1 MLPSYR
7 RFTARQFVWKEK
19 GGKQIVFLLI
29 AFLAICA
36 SYYLKGFTL
45 ESYYDTPERVQT
57 ILFTGQLS
65 GFNALT
71 GAADDLP
78 LRGNVLP
85 VLYACLCRGFSLT
98 PAQLLLQYLPPFLL
112 LLIFLEMAALFTV
125 LPVKNENLSLYLL
138 FFALATICGA
148 SAYMNTSYGVLF
160 AVYEGSVLSDHLVLC
175 LLPVFV
181 YGTGKTGKQKGIAGV
196 MLLLLLVLSYV
207 LGGRESLLV
216 GVTALLLLFL
226 VKIFLF
232 LTDRVADRKKDEKG
246 GMPDGYHAVFYEA
259 GRQILGAVSGC
270 VISAVYFSVCTEKTG
285 GWQMACVIRVS
296 DLSCFLPAR
305 WRTDCLQTMVVW
317 KKPTIRSVIS
327 SLSCLF
333 FVWLWRLPGRRS
345 ECTERKYCRCLNWE
359 W

>member
-1 MLPSYR
+1 MGNWLILPFLLLLCFLTGNVLQYITKEEKENRHLHPVLLGAVFWMCCAGSSVFLQSFTTVYRLFACLVLAVMGLGVLLFVLPSYR

-112 LLIFLEMAALFTV
+112 LLIFLAMAALFTV

-138 FFALATICGA
+138 FFAIATICGA

-216 GVTALLLLFL
+216 GVAALLLLFL
-226 VKIFLF
+226 VKNFLF
-232 LTDRVADRKKDEKG
+232 LTDRVADRKNDEKG
-246 GMPDGYHAVFYEA
+246 GDA
-259 GRQILGAVSGC
+259 
-270 VISAVYFSVCTEKTG
+270 
-285 GWQMACVIRVS
+285 
-296 DLSCFLPAR
+296 
-305 WRTDCLQTMVVW
+305 
-317 KKPTIRSVIS
+317 
-327 SLSCLF
+327 
-333 FVWLWRLPGRRS
+333 
-345 ECTERKYCRCLNWE
+345 
-359 W
+359 

>member
-1 MLPSYR
+1 MERER
-7 RFTARQFVWKEK
+7 RKADCFSAHCIS
-19 GGKQIVFLLI
+19 GNLCFLL
-29 AFLAICA
+29 
-36 SYYLKGFTL
+36 S
-45 ESYYDTPERVQT
+45 ERFYAGVLLRYT
-57 ILFTGQLS
+57 GEGTDDPFTGQLS

-112 LLIFLEMAALFTV
+112 LLIFLAMAALFTV

-246 GMPDGYHAVFYEA
+246 GNA
-259 GRQILGAVSGC
+259 
-270 VISAVYFSVCTEKTG
+270 
-285 GWQMACVIRVS
+285 
-296 DLSCFLPAR
+296 
-305 WRTDCLQTMVVW
+305 
-317 KKPTIRSVIS
+317 
-327 SLSCLF
+327 
-333 FVWLWRLPGRRS
+333 
-345 ECTERKYCRCLNWE
+345 
-359 W
+359 

>member
-1 MLPSYR
+1 MLLGAGFWLCCAGSSVFLQIFTMGFRLFACLVLAVMGLGVLFFVLPSYR

-112 LLIFLEMAALFTV
+112 LLIFLAMAALFTV

-246 GMPDGYHAVFYEA
+246 GNA
-259 GRQILGAVSGC
+259 
-270 VISAVYFSVCTEKTG
+270 
-285 GWQMACVIRVS
+285 
-296 DLSCFLPAR
+296 
-305 WRTDCLQTMVVW
+305 
-317 KKPTIRSVIS
+317 
-327 SLSCLF
+327 
-333 FVWLWRLPGRRS
+333 
-345 ECTERKYCRCLNWE
+345 
-359 W
+359 